1 MGLMNT
7 RYYRVGGITLRLE
20 SDRPFREGTYDR
32 EIECFRASRPGRDM
46 VRVRLH
52 FSLPRQARPSG
63 QLSFRKP
70 PWAIYRSRRGWTYS
84 GISRTGNRRP
94 HMVATFDRAHSI
106 GDVYVPNDRSFR
118 RGGLGS
124 LTMLPT
130 DQILLARLLAD
141 RRGVLLHAAG
151 VVFGGSGLLFLGHSA
166 AGKSTVCGMLAPQ
179 AGILCDDRTIARR
192 RGKGF
197 GLYGTWSH
205 GTCDAVSS
213 ASAPLAGMLFITKS
227 RRNAI
232 HAIGDRGAVVKRL
245 LPLVIKPLVTADWW
259 RSTLDTLEELAARVP
274 AYVMEFDRSGR
285 IVPALRSLPDAGR
298 QGCRR

>member
-7 RYYRVGGITLRLE
+7 RYYRIGGITLRLE
-20 SDRPFREGTYDR
+20 SDRPFREDTFAP
-32 EIECFRASRPGRDM
+32 EIECFRASRPGRDT

-52 FSLPRQARPSG
+52 FSLPGRTRPSG
-63 QLSFRKP
+63 LLSFRKP
-70 PWAIYRSRRGWTYS
+70 PWAIYGTRRGWTYV
-84 GISRTGNRRP
+84 GISRAGNRRP
-94 HMVATFDRAHSI
+94 HMMATFDRDHSI
-106 GDVYVPNDRSFR
+106 GDIYVPNDRSFR

-151 VVFGGSGLLFLGHSA
+151 AVLGGRGLLFLGHSA
-166 AGKSTVCGMLAPQ
+166 AGKSTVCGMLAAQ

-192 RGKGF
+192 HGASF

-205 GTCDAVSS
+205 GTCNTVSS
-213 ASAPLAGMLFITKS
+213 ASAPLAGLFFITKS

-232 HAIGDRGAVVKRL
+232 HAIDDRGAVVKRL
-245 LPLVIKPLVTADWW
+245 LPLVIKPLVTAAWW
-259 RSTLDTLEELAARVP
+259 RNTLDTLEDLAARVP
-274 AYVMEFDRSGR
+274 AYVMEFDQSGG
-285 IVPALRSLPDAGR
+285 IVPALRSLSDAERRRGR
-298 QGCRR
+298 A